1 MTDTWVVLPTYNE
14 VGNLESL
21 LEKIFGLIDCKAL
34 VVDDHSP
41 DGTGELAER
50 LRRRWPGLAVLHRPG
65 KAGLGSAYRDGF
77 QLALTNGARRV
88 IQMDADGSHDPA
100 LLPVLLAALDRADL
114 VLGSR
119 YVAGGSFTIAWHRR
133 WISLLGNFY
142 IRMLLGRSI
151 HDWSTGYKAWR
162 ADFLHQVLAEPS
174 TAVGYAWLME
184 MTWLARQL
192 GGRIVEV
199 PLRFRERGSGQSKF
213 TWRIAAED
221 LRLAWRLRRQHRPA
235 GLVREE
241 KT

>member
-14 VGNLESL
+14 VGNLEAL
-21 LEKIFGLIDCKAL
+21 LEKVFNLIDCRVL
-34 VVDDHSP
+34 IVDDHSP

-50 LRRRWPGLAVLHRPG
+50 LRRRRPGLTVLHRPG

-77 QLALTNGARRV
+77 RLALTNGARRI

-114 VLGSR
+114 ALGSR

-133 WISLLGNFY
+133 WVSLLGNLY
-142 IRMLLGRSI
+142 IRALLGWSI
-151 HDWSTGYKAWR
+151 RDWSTGYKAWR
-162 ADFLHQVLAEPS
+162 ADFLKRALAERN

-184 MTWLARQL
+184 MTWLAKRL
-192 GGRIVEV
+192 SGRIVEV
-199 PLRFRERGSGQSKF
+199 PLRFRERTSGRSKF

-221 LRLAWRLRRQHRPA
+221 LRLAWRLHRQEQPA
-235 GLVREE
+235 GLVRDA
-241 KT
+241 KP